1 MATAIEVQDLQRHF
15 GSTLAVGALVWA
27 VDAVLIWL
35 GIRTFARA
43 SLLARL

>member
-1 MATAIEVQDLQRHF
+1 MTTAIEVSDLQRHF
-15 GSTLAVGALVWA
+15 GSIRA
-27 VDAVLIWL
+27 VDAGLIWL